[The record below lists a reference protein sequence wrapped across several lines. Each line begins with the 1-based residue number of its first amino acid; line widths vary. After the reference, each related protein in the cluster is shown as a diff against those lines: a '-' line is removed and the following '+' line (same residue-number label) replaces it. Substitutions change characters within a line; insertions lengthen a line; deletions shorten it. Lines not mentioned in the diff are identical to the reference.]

1 MFKHENELL
10 DFIQK
15 SHLLKDNYESKYQ
28 LNDKE
33 KFIMN
38 AKNQL
43 V

>member
-1 MFKHENELL
+1 MFKHEKELL

-15 SHLLKDNYESKYQ
+15 AQLLKDNYESKYQ

-33 KFIMN
+33 KVITK